1 MIYVWLLIGF
11 LLLIKGADVFVD
23 GASSLARLLRVPSV
37 IIGLTIVS
45 MGTSAPEAA
54 VSITAGLV
62 GNSDISLANIVG
74 SNLFNLL
81 VVISVCACLAPIR
94 SDPDILKRDMCWNIT
109 VTLLL
114 LLLIVDGGLSRIDGV
129 LLLLGMGLYL
139 FIILRHARDSRT
151 EPQQEK
157 CSVWRAVGCMVIGLA
172 GVVLGGQMVVQNASA
187 VAAAWGMS
195 DALIGLTIVAIGTSL
210 PELVTSV
217 AAARKGDSGIAVGNA
232 IGSCLFN
239 ILFILGATAVLS
251 PIAAAAELVTDTVLL
266 LAAAVLL
273 FAVAKSGRIT
283 TRAEGAMCML
293 CYAAY
298 SVYLILRLSGK

>member
-1 MIYVWLLIGF
+1 MMYVWLLVGF
-11 LLLIKGADVFVD
+11 LCLIKGADVFVD

-37 IIGLTIVS
+37 IIGLTIVA

-81 VVISVCACLAPIR
+81 VVIGACACIAPIR
-94 SDPDILKRDMCWNIT
+94 SDPDILKRDMCWNIAVT
-109 VTLLL
+109 VLLL
-114 LLLIVDGGLSRIDGV
+114 ALIVDGGLSRIDGL

-139 FIILRHARDSRT
+139 FQILRHARDSRT
-151 EPQQEK
+151 EPAQQQE

-172 GVVLGGQMVVQNASA
+172 GVVLGGQLVVQNASA
-187 VAAAWGMS
+187 IAAAWGMS

-217 AAARKGDSGIAVGNA
+217 TAARKGDSGIAVGNA
-232 IGSCLFN
+232 VGSCLFN

-273 FAVAKSGRIT
+273 FAVAKTGRIT
-283 TRAEGAMCML
+283 TRAEGML
-293 CYAAY
+293 CVLCYVAY
-298 SVYLILRLSGK
+298 SAYLILR